1 MCALFGWLDYRKQIP
16 QKLLQKLTQALARTA
31 EERGTDAAGISYVK
45 NGHVTIYKRPK
56 PAHQMHFRVPVGTT
70 AVMGHTRFATQGDQK
85 YNWNNHPF
93 HGFAGKEFAFA
104 HNGVLYN
111 DKKLRKTNKL
121 PKTKIETDS
130 YVAVQLLEQAGNLD
144 FSSLKQ
150 MAETVDG
157 NFTFTLL
164 DEENT
169 LYFIKGTSPLYLV
182 QFQEL
187 GLYVYTSTQSIL
199 ENALQVCNLHHYT
212 YTVLKISNGEILSI
226 NRSGNL
232 KQDSFSLFSY
242 DWLDAFYPVSTSDQE
257 ADTELDTLLKMCSCF
272 GVEQETILELLD
284 FGYSYDEVETF
295 LMSPSLLQE
304 ELKNIAEI

>member
-1 MCALFGWLDYRKQIP
+1 
-16 QKLLQKLTQALARTA
+16 
-31 EERGTDAAGISYVK
+31 
-45 NGHVTIYKRPK
+45 
-56 PAHQMHFRVPVGTT
+56 
-70 AVMGHTRFATQGDQK
+70 
-85 YNWNNHPF
+85 
-93 HGFAGKEFAFA
+93 
-104 HNGVLYN
+104 
-111 DKKLRKTNKL
+111 
-121 PKTKIETDS
+121 
-130 YVAVQLLEQAGNLD
+130 
-144 FSSLKQ
+144 

-187 GLYVYTSTQSIL
+187 GLYVYASTQSIL

-304 ELKNIAEI
+304 ELKNIAAF